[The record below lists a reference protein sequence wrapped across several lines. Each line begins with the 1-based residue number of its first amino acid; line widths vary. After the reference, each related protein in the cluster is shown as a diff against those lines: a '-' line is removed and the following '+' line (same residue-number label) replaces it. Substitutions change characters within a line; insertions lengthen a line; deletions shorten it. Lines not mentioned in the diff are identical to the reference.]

1 MSNPSP
7 HAPKGAA
14 LIIAPPSAF
23 AAPQSVGKVGVLGV
37 GAKAPAATRSR
48 LNNSSSSVDSRQ
60 DSRTGSS
67 YDHSSGSSQGSGFQ
81 GRGESSKGV
90 HEMGLFAGVIE
101 DTAEGG
107 GAGAPPAA
115 GTGAFEPLGP
125 LFTTCALLGESGWA
139 PADWRMLSRGWGA
152 CVQGRAHTGSDLDIC
167 ARRSAGEAALLE
179 ATSTALGCAWSI
191 QPSKTIGAH
200 YRCVMLPQI
209 HCAMSSAGLFSSCCL
224 DLELPT

>member
-139 PADWRMLSRGWGA
+139 PVVLIPAVTWTSVRGGRQEKQRFLRQLLLRWG
-152 CVQGRAHTGSDLDIC
+152 VPG
-167 ARRSAGEAALLE
+167 
-179 ATSTALGCAWSI
+179 
-191 QPSKTIGAH
+191 PSN
-200 YRCVMLPQI
+200 Q
-209 HCAMSSAGLFSSCCL
+209 
-224 DLELPT
+224 